1 MPDPSALIAHIVSQT
16 RQNVEFLISQGEIP
30 HDVGRGILAKLP
42 TTNEVALRD
51 LSEQTRR
58 MTIPSPPLSQPSID
72 YSPHG
77 PPSGPPVRRNVPPSQ
92 PSMQRARA
100 LWSYNENGLEP
111 NDLSFRAGD
120 VIEIVAET
128 NTDWWTGKT
137 NGKQGLFPSNYVE
150 KIPGSASPPSY
161 PPSRDVQ
168 AVSQS
173 PPAQYHSGPPTQYQP
188 VYNGPPQGGYQSQP
202 PQPYNP
208 YTGPPSQSAPPQQV
222 VVQQAPP
229 QAPAKP
235 NRFGGL
241 GSVLA
246 TSAVGGVG
254 FGAGSAIGGGI
265 VDAIF

>member
-1 MPDPSALIAHIVSQT
+1 MPDPSALVAHIVSQT
-16 RQNVEFLISQGEIP
+16 RQNVEFLMSQGEIP
-30 HDVGRGILAKLP
+30 RDVGHGILAKLP
-42 TTNEVALRD
+42 TTNDVTLRD

-58 MTIPSPPLSQPSID
+58 MTIPSPPLSHPSID
-72 YSPHG
+72 YGSPHG
-77 PPSGPPVRRNVPPSQ
+77 PPSGPPARRNVPPSQ
-92 PSMQRARA
+92 TGIQRAKA

-128 NTDWWTGKT
+128 NADWWTGKT

-161 PPSRDVQ
+161 PPSRDAQ
-168 AVSQS
+168 AVSQL
-173 PPAQYHSGPPTQYQP
+173 PPAQYHSGPPAQYQP
-188 VYNGPPQGGYQSQP
+188 VYNGPPQAGYQSQP

-208 YTGPPSQSAPPQQV
+208 YPGPQSQQAPPQQV
-222 VVQQAPP
+222 VVQQQAPP
-229 QAPAKP
+229 PAKP
-235 NRFGGL
+235 NRMGGL

-254 FGAGSAIGGGI
+254 FGAGAAIGGGI